1 MSFLPGHTKRN
12 RPKELI
18 QVKVDDKERN
28 QLSQAIDQLSEGLD
42 AFIELY
48 NESVEDKPL
57 LQLTEDNEG
66 LLSKAII
73 KFGGE
78 EVNGKVN
85 KVIAELLEWLPLDD
99 VETEEEETGDAGE
112 E

>member
-1 MSFLPGHTKRN
+1 M
-12 RPKELI
+12 
-18 QVKVDDKERN
+18 KVDDKERN

-42 AFIELY
+42 TVIELY

-57 LQLTEDNEG
+57 LQLTEENEG
-66 LLSKAII
+66 LLGKAVI
-73 KFGGE
+73 KYGKE

-99 VETEEEETGDAGE
+99 VKEKDEEPEE
-112 E
+112 

>member
-1 MSFLPGHTKRN
+1 MVLT
-12 RPKELI
+12 I
-18 QVKVDDKERN
+18 DDQERT

-42 AFIELY
+42 SFIELY

-57 LQLTEDNEG
+57 LQLTEENEG
-66 LLSKAII
+66 LLSRAII

-99 VETEEEETGDAGE
+99 VEIETKETSEESVEE
-112 E
+112 

>member
-1 MSFLPGHTKRN
+1 M
-12 RPKELI
+12 
-18 QVKVDDKERN
+18 KVDDQERH

-42 AFIELY
+42 TIIELY
-48 NESVEDKPL
+48 NESVADKPL
-57 LQLTEDNEG
+57 LQLTEENEE
-66 LLSKAII
+66 LLSRAVI

-99 VETEEEETGDAGE
+99 VSTEEPDVEAEQQEESLDE
-112 E
+112 

>member
-1 MSFLPGHTKRN
+1 MK
-12 RPKELI
+12 I
-18 QVKVDDKERN
+18 DDQERN

-42 AFIELY
+42 SFIELY

-57 LQLTEDNEG
+57 LQLTEANES
-66 LLSKAII
+66 LLSRAII

-78 EVNGKVN
+78 EVNAKVN

-99 VETEEEETGDAGE
+99 VESGEDNEESEEEETGDE
-112 E
+112 ES

>member
-1 MSFLPGHTKRN
+1 MK
-12 RPKELI
+12 I
-18 QVKVDDKERN
+18 DDQERN

-57 LQLTEDNEG
+57 LQLTEENEG
-66 LLSKAII
+66 LLGKAII
-73 KFGGE
+73 KFGGN
-78 EVNGKVN
+78 EVNEKVN

-99 VETEEEETGDAGE
+99 VQSNIGDEGE
-112 E
+112 EAKSEKTEN

>member
-1 MSFLPGHTKRN
+1 
-12 RPKELI
+12 
-18 QVKVDDKERN
+18 VKIDDQERN
-28 QLSQAIDQLSEGLD
+28 QLSEAIDHLSEGLD
-42 AFIELY
+42 AVIELY

-57 LQLTEDNEG
+57 LQLTEENEG
-66 LLSKAII
+66 LLTKAII

-99 VETEEEETGDAGE
+99 VGKEDSDETEDEQTEE
-112 E
+112 

>member
-1 MSFLPGHTKRN
+1 M
-12 RPKELI
+12 
-18 QVKVDDKERN
+18 KVDDKESN

-42 AFIELY
+42 AIIELY
-48 NESVEDKPL
+48 NETVEDKPL
-57 LQLTEDNEG
+57 LQLTEENEE

-73 KFGGE
+73 KFGGK

-99 VETEEEETGDAGE
+99 VEIDAEKSENDEAGE

>member
-1 MSFLPGHTKRN
+1 M
-12 RPKELI
+12 
-18 QVKVDDKERN
+18 KVDDKERN

-42 AFIELY
+42 AVIELY

-57 LQLTEDNEG
+57 LQLTEENES
-66 LLSKAII
+66 LLGKAVI

-99 VETEEEETGDAGE
+99 VEIEKEENEENE

>member
-1 MSFLPGHTKRN
+1 L
-12 RPKELI
+12 
-18 QVKVDDKERN
+18 KVDDQERN

-42 AFIELY
+42 TFIELY

-57 LQLTEDNEG
+57 LQLTEENEG

-99 VETEEEETGDAGE
+99 VETQEEVEASEDKENSEE
-112 E
+112 

>member
-1 MSFLPGHTKRN
+1 L
-12 RPKELI
+12 
-18 QVKVDDKERN
+18 KVDDQERN

-42 AFIELY
+42 IFIELY

-57 LQLTEDNEG
+57 LQLTEENEG

-99 VETEEEETGDAGE
+99 VETQEEVEASEDKENSEE
-112 E
+112 

>member
-1 MSFLPGHTKRN
+1 M
-12 RPKELI
+12 
-18 QVKVDDKERN
+18 KVDDKERN

-57 LQLTEDNEG
+57 LQLTEENEG

-73 KFGGE
+73 KFGGD

-99 VETEEEETGDAGE
+99 VETEGEETEEAGE

>member
-1 MSFLPGHTKRN
+1 
-12 RPKELI
+12 
-18 QVKVDDKERN
+18 VDDKERN

-42 AFIELY
+42 TFIELY

-57 LQLTEDNEG
+57 LQLTEENEG
-66 LLSKAII
+66 LLGKAVI
-73 KFGGE
+73 KYGEE

-99 VETEEEETGDAGE
+99 VEQTKDGTEDGPEDEE
-112 E
+112 